1 MVDAAIVGVMAS
13 IALAVAGVPYAV
25 LIGVC
30 IGFGNLI
37 PYFGPVVGYAA
48 VVIVCLTSGNFTKML
63 IGLVIIAVIM
73 FVDGNI
79 INPRLLSENVDV
91 HPLLVVAALLGG
103 GVLGGI
109 AGMLI
114 NESEEMKEFLRAE
127 FAGECSE
134 VGMYLAMSRAA
145 IRQGY
150 PEVGAFYR
158 QAAFEE
164 ADHASRYAEMLGE
177 VVSAS
182 TKENLE
188 ARVAAENGAC
198 AGKTAFAKKCKE
210 MGLDALHDSI
220 HEMARDEA
228 ILF

>member
-1 MVDAAIVGVMAS
+1 MKYKCMVCGHIYDEEK
-13 IALAVAGVPYAV
+13 AGVKFADLPDDWK
-25 LIGVC
+25 C
-30 IGFGNLI
+30 
-37 PYFGPVVGYAA
+37 P
-48 VVIVCLTSGNFTKML
+48 
-63 IGLVIIAVIM
+63 
-73 FVDGNI
+73 D
-79 INPRLLSENVDV
+79 
-91 HPLLVVAALLGG
+91 
-103 GVLGGI
+103 
-109 AGMLI
+109 
-114 NESEEMKEFLRAE
+114 EEMKDFLRAE

-228 ILF
+228 RHGQGFKGLLDRYFK

>member
-1 MVDAAIVGVMAS
+1 MAKYVCSVCGYVHEGDEAPDKCPVCQAPKEKFTKQEGELTWASEHVVGVA
-13 IALAVAGVPYAV
+13 AGAPEDIIND
-25 LIGVC
+25 LR
-30 IGFGNLI
+30 
-37 PYFGPVVGYAA
+37 
-48 VVIVCLTSGNFTKML
+48 SNFT
-63 IGLVIIAVIM
+63 
-73 FVDGNI
+73 
-79 INPRLLSENVDV
+79 
-91 HPLLVVAALLGG
+91 
-103 GVLGGI
+103 
-109 AGMLI
+109 
-114 NESEEMKEFLRAE
+114 
-127 FAGECSE
+127 GECSE

-145 IRQGY
+145 IREGY

-182 TKENLE
+182 TKANLE

-210 MGLDALHDSI
+210 LGLDPLHDSI

-228 ILF
+228 RHGQGFKGLLDRYFGK

>member
-1 MVDAAIVGVMAS
+1 MTRRRKASKFEPVDETAELTWAS
-13 IALAVAGVPYAV
+13 EHKI
-25 LIGVC
+25 
-30 IGFGNLI
+30 
-37 PYFGPVVGYAA
+37 
-48 VVIVCLTSGNFTKML
+48 
-63 IGLVIIAVIM
+63 
-73 FVDGNI
+73 
-79 INPRLLSENVDV
+79 
-91 HPLLVVAALLGG
+91 
-103 GVLGGI
+103 GI
-109 AGMLI
+109 ASDL
-114 NESEEMKEFLRAE
+114 SDDMKEFLRAE

-228 ILF
+228 AGSFILGQIVRVNSIKPCRWNQERSRSCERPYP